1 MPIGSVRVSK
11 ADGSQG
17 LDLQRD
23 ALAAALIEPSAIYH
37 GRATGKGD
45 ARPALESCLKAL
57 RVGDTLWCG
66 SWTAWDETFATWSTR
81 CPP

>member
-23 ALAAALIEPSAIYH
+23 VLAAAGIEPSAIYH
-37 GRATGKGD
+37 GRATER
-45 ARPALESCLKAL
+45 A
-57 RVGDTLWCG
+57 TL
-66 SWTAWDETFATWSTR
+66 AQRWSR
-81 CPP
+81 A